1 MNKICSVLLVLFSIA
16 CGAVSADA
24 QSVENNKSV
33 SGKVQP
39 IIISKPTKPGK
50 KHVPSLNICVD
61 ACIADGVIEFDIPL
75 EDYPLQV
82 EVELLSEPF
91 GYWSA
96 TFSDSFD
103 TEMEINGES
112 GDYKLT
118 ITTSEDTTYIG
129 YFNLD

>member
-1 MNKICSVLLVLFSIA
+1 MKKNLISLIFILPLFGTFA
-16 CGAVSADA
+16 LSASDNGGGNVP
-24 QSVENNKSV
+24 SN
-33 SGKVQP
+33 GKERP
-39 IIISKPTKPGK
+39 IRIFVPNRPGK
-50 KHVPSLNICVD
+50 KHIPSMGID
-61 ACIADGVIEFDIPL
+61 ISIVISGCAITFDIPL

-103 TEMEINGES
+103 TEMEFGGES